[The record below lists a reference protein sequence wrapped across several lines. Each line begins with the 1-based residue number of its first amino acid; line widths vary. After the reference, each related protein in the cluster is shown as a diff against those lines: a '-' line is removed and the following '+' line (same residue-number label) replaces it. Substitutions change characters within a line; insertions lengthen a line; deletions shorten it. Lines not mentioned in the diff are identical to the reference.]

1 MYVVSSVSFES
12 CFTSMASSLSSAEYS
27 VNFSAVTD
35 SFVSDT
41 EAAVFTDDE
50 LFCDTELSPHPVI
63 EANANAIII
72 ADVIYVFFIII
83 LPFAGRVVFVSM
95 IVLYRIYLRR

>member
-1 MYVVSSVSFES
+1 
-12 CFTSMASSLSSAEYS
+12 MASSLSSAEYS
-27 VNFSAVTD
+27 VDFSAVTD
-35 SFVSDT
+35 SSVSGT
-41 EAAVFTDDE
+41 EVAAFAVDE
-50 LFCDTELSPHPVI
+50 VFCDTDRSPHPVI

-83 LPFAGRVVFVSM
+83 LPFVGRVVFVSM